1 MDKRIDIRPL
11 SHMGDGERTHL
22 GVRQGSGKD
31 RVPIRLHKCK
41 SVPNN
46 FQYMYNKQWKISI
59 GKLIIIIVLVLVVV
73 FNKRLRLKLRVVNEN
88 IGQYYFLYGI

>member
-31 RVPIRLHKCK
+31 PVPIRLHKCK

-59 GKLIIIIVLVLVVV
+59 RKLIIIIVLVLVVV
-73 FNKRLRLKLRVVNEN
+73 FNERLRVVNEN

>member
-1 MDKRIDIRPL
+1 
-11 SHMGDGERTHL
+11 MGDGERTHL
-22 GVRQGSGKD
+22 GVCQGSGKD

-59 GKLIIIIVLVLVVV
+59 GKLIIISVLVVV
-73 FNKRLRLKLRVVNEN
+73 FNERLRVVNEN

>member
-22 GVRQGSGKD
+22 GVRQGPSKD

-73 FNKRLRLKLRVVNEN
+73 FTERLRVNDNEN

>member
-1 MDKRIDIRPL
+1 MDKRTDIRPL
-11 SHMGDGERTHL
+11 SHMDDGERTHL

-31 RVPIRLHKCK
+31 RVMRQRNPKVYPTII
-41 SVPNN
+41 

-73 FNKRLRLKLRVVNEN
+73 FTERLRVVNEN